1 MPRKTHTDKPD
12 RKGRRSTEQRTHRPK
27 PKIDFTADALD
38 FKNVT
43 LLRQFVTDQIN
54 QQFANGEQIV
64 RTVLGIHTINVRRRQ
79 WEKPL
84 LRPAGIP

>member
-12 RKGRRSTEQRTHRPK
+12 RKGRRPTEQRTPRPK

-43 LLRQFVTDQIN
+43 LLRQFVTDQGRILPRKYTGLPAHY
-54 QQFANGEQIV
+54 Q
-64 RTVLGIHTINVRRRQ
+64 RRLNRAIKRARQ
-79 WEKPL
+79 ML
-84 LRPAGIP
+84 LMK